1 MARFRTSLLL
11 PLMAFVA
18 GPVTAQVATP
28 APRSLAALEAMLQDG
43 LHQPAW
49 RFAVDAA
56 RTATNAAERAQ
67 ASLLAARAALGMGTP
82 AEGLKQIDAAR
93 KDLIDTGLG
102 SRSTF
107 WEARLLLAGG
117 QAVEASRVLA
127 SVDVLPATDP
137 MRVALLRLKARCLL
151 EMGREEDAL
160 TFFNMAEPSPSAGE
174 DGAELRLDQAALLLR
189 LGREAEAEPILAN
202 LSTTGWSTLAATEA
216 RVWLGRMRAA
226 RREFDAARREV
237 EPVAT
242 STNTLPRVRAQAFE
256 VLSDALEGSGDLTN
270 AVVSVERMEAFLL
283 DPADLAR
290 ARVER
295 ARLLILSGR
304 VEEGA
309 ALLRAHIAAAG
320 LPEGASQSQALVA
333 AAHAAAGRHE
343 EAVKAWQE
351 YLEAFDDPQGLATA
365 HYGKGV
371 SLARLSR
378 HTEAAT
384 SFAKAADVA
393 AAPSVRRDAVLAQAE
408 SLLASGAYAPAREL
422 FLSLL
427 AGEGIEDDT
436 RSHLRYQAAY
446 CQAQA
451 GDAASAEKEL
461 EALALESPGTP
472 GGVRAL
478 RQVATLRE
486 QRGAWAEAIYAYEQ
500 ILKSPSSGRE
510 VELARLHLGIL
521 HYRQAEYDKALAD
534 FDGAAATPGESAER
548 ALFLKAWT
556 LYMMGRNGDG
566 LALAEQFLQQ
576 HPKSSWADD
585 VLYWIGEVRFNQGDH
600 AAAEVFFARLIR
612 EFPDEPTAADAMFW
626 AGRAAAMQKQ
636 YVRAMEYFSRFV
648 ARHPASPQI
657 PDALF
662 HEADALT
669 SLGRFPAAILVFEEI
684 IKNHP
689 RSRLVPA
696 AWGRKG
702 DCCFTLGGADP
713 QRYTEAARA
722 FQFLIESRDTPP
734 EIRWQAEYKLAQTLE
749 RQGDADSALQHLLAV
764 VYGVATESGRMDA
777 PVAVWFARAALDA
790 GTMLETRNRTPEA
803 AAIYRKLA
811 AAGLAASEEA
821 SARIRKLQSAKAPPP
836 RASGS

>member
-1 MARFRTSLLL
+1 MARFRPSILLTL
-11 PLMAFVA
+11 LALA
-18 GPVTAQVATP
+18 SGAATAQVA
-28 APRSLAALEAMLQDG
+28 APPRPLAALEAMLQDG

-56 RTATNAAERAQ
+56 RTATNAQERAQ
-67 ASLLAARAALGMGTP
+67 ASLIAARASLGMGTP

-93 KDLIDTGLG
+93 KDLADAGLG
-102 SRSTF
+102 SQSTF

-117 QAVEASRVLA
+117 QPAEASRVLA
-127 SVDVLPATDP
+127 SVDILPATDP
-137 MRVALLRLKARCLL
+137 MRAALLRLKARCLL
-151 EMGREEDAL
+151 AMGREEDAL
-160 TFFNMAEPSPSAGE
+160 AFFNMAVPSPSAGE
-174 DGAELRLDQAALLLR
+174 DGAESRLDQAALLLR
-189 LGREAEAEPILAN
+189 LGREAEAEPILAD
-202 LSTTGWSTLAATEA
+202 LSTSGWSTLAATEA

-256 VLSDALEGSGDLTN
+256 VLAGALEGAGDFTN
-270 AVVSVERMEAFLL
+270 AVVSVERMESFLQ
-283 DPADLAR
+283 DPSDIAR

-295 ARLLILSGR
+295 ARLLIQLGR

-351 YLEAFDDPQGLATA
+351 YLEAFDDPQGLAAA

-371 SLARLSR
+371 SLARLDR
-378 HTEAAT
+378 HTEAAS

-393 AAPSVRRDAVLAQAE
+393 TAPSIRRDAVLAQAE
-408 SLLASGAYAPAREL
+408 SLLSSGAFAPAREL
-422 FLSLL
+422 YLSLL
-427 AGEGIEDDT
+427 AGEGVAGDT
-436 RSHLRYQAAY
+436 RSHIRYQAAY
-446 CQAQA
+446 CQARS
-451 GDAASAEKEL
+451 GDGAAAEKEL

-500 ILKSPSSGRE
+500 ILKSPSAGRE
-510 VELARLHLGIL
+510 AELARLHLGIL
-521 HYRQAEYDKALAD
+521 HYRQAEYGKALAD

-566 LALAEQFLQQ
+566 LALAEQFLVQ

-612 EFPDEPTAADAMFW
+612 DFPDEPTAADAMFW
-626 AGRAAAMQKQ
+626 AGRAAALQKQ

-648 ARHPASPQI
+648 ARYPASPQI

-713 QRYTEAARA
+713 QRYSEAARA

-749 RQGDADSALQHLLAV
+749 RQGDPDSALQHLLAV

-790 GTMLETRNRTPEA
+790 GAMLETRNRTPEA

-821 SARIRKLQSAKAPPP
+821 SARIRKLQSARTPPA